1 MSKGRTYQRN
11 IADAAEDWNKVCGAN
26 RNLARNIINVR
37 DGLKPVNR
45 RTIEY
50 FRVNLK
56 MDFDDKAFEKMIEEK
71 LIKVSKIT
79 GNVIGE
85 YHPHG
90 DSSVED
96 AVVRMGQ
103 WWKNNHAPLSK
114 SGNFGNAMGDD
125 AGQQR
130 YIHATISPF
139 AKKCFLED
147 MKYMNVDMVETYT
160 GDTEEPEV
168 FPCRYPYM
176 FLNGVS
182 GVGQGMASNI
192 PPYNLRDVINATKE
206 LMIDPSKPIY
216 IIPDS
221 PTGCYVIDDG
231 QFDDVCNN
239 INIDSTKSKY
249 RWRGIVEIDEVNNI
263 LTVVS
268 IPFNTTTKGISTVIA
283 ENQVQFPE
291 VKDIKDET
299 NEYKI
304 YLTIELK
311 ADVNPQKFL
320 EKLYKK
326 TTLEKT
332 YPINLVMID
341 DYDAKDFTIKSA
353 LLRWIEI
360 RRDAV
365 AGLFINQLNDYMEE
379 YHIYEILLFM
389 TNADNAERTID
400 IVKKHRKSE
409 LKEAL
414 MKAYKITSLQASKIA
429 NMSMSAYALGAHEE
443 YLEKATELK
452 KKIDKVDTQ
461 LSDVKYID
469 EFIIEQ
475 LDEGDKLFGHPRLS
489 PIISLDKK
497 NIPNKEVLV
506 AISRDGFAKKV
517 KMKTPSIGKVGT
529 KNMDY
534 TLIKINEREDLLIF
548 DKSGRVSKV
557 PTSAIPM
564 VGVDDVGISLKR
576 YFTVADD
583 IICMMQDISDAKL
596 DDKAHVVFITE
607 KGFSKKTNLGEF
619 NKIKDYKLG
628 INLDD
633 NDSLAAIIILS
644 EKDKDE
650 IIVYT
655 NSGKGMKLDPI
666 DSIKEYSRN
675 SKGLCLT
682 KLSED
687 ERFVGADIID
697 AKYEYLAYITS
708 TGRMKITETKYLPTV
723 ERKSGMLNLINLDEG
738 EQLVGIVSVNRES
751 VITIYKKSG
760 EPQEIELS
768 SMDISTR
775 VSKAEKII
783 KLRRGDAVI
792 AYKVKM

>member
-1 MSKGRTYQRN
+1 MSKGIIHQRN
-11 IADAAEDWNKVCGAN
+11 IADAAEEWSKICGAN
-26 RNLARNIINVR
+26 RNLARNIINVF

-45 RTIEY
+45 RILFYFDVTLTIELDEKKF
-50 FRVNLK
+50 FR
-56 MDFDDKAFEKMIEEK
+56 MEK
-71 LIKVSKIT
+71 LLKVSKIT
-79 GNVIGE
+79 GNVIAE

-90 DSSVED
+90 DSSVYD
-96 AVVRMGQ
+96 AVVRMVQ
-103 WWKNNHAPLSK
+103 WWKNNHPLLFK
-114 SGNFGNAMGDD
+114 EGNFGNPMGDD

-147 MKYMNVDMVETYT
+147 MKYMTVDMVETYT
-160 GDTEEPEV
+160 GDAEEPEV
-168 FPCRYPYM
+168 LPSRYPYM

-182 GVGQGMASNI
+182 GVGQGLASNI
-192 PPYNLRDVINATKE
+192 PPYNLRDILRVTKE
-206 LMIDPSKPIY
+206 LMKDPSKPIY
-216 IIPDS
+216 IVPDS

-231 QFDDVCNN
+231 QYDDVCNN
-239 INIDSTKSKY
+239 INLDSTKSKY
-249 RWRGIVEIDEVNNI
+249 RCRGIATIDEIKNI
-263 LTVVS
+263 ITITSV
-268 IPFNTTTKGISTVIA
+268 PFNTTTKGISTVIA
-283 ENQVQFPE
+283 DNQNQFPE
-291 VKDIKDET
+291 VKDITDDT
-299 NEYKI
+299 NEYKVC
-304 YLTIELK
+304 LNIELK
-311 ADVNPQKFL
+311 PDVNPQKFL
-320 EKLYKK
+320 DKLYKK

-332 YPINLVMID
+332 YPITLVMID
-341 DYDAKDFTIKSA
+341 NYDDRDFTIKSA

-360 RRDAV
+360 RRDCV
-365 AGLFINQLNDYMEE
+365 AGLFINQLNTYMED
-379 YHIYEILLFM
+379 YHVYEILIFM
-389 TNADNAERTID
+389 SNADNAEKTMEITKRH
-400 IVKKHRKSE
+400 KKSE
-409 LKEAL
+409 LKGAF
-414 MKAYKITSLQASKIA
+414 MKAYGITSLQAAKIA
-429 NMSMSAYALGAHEE
+429 NMSMSAFASDANEE
-443 YLEKATELK
+443 YVAKAKELK
-452 KKIDKVDTQ
+452 KKIDEVDEK

-497 NIPNKEVLV
+497 NIANKEVLV

-596 DDKAHVVFITE
+596 DDKAHVAFITE

-655 NSGKGMKLDPI
+655 NSGKGMKLDPV

-682 KLSED
+682 KLAED